1 MSDYD
6 ANWLWVCEEA
16 VRAGGRVV
24 QDWAGRFDV
33 RKKGPADLV
42 TQADLAS
49 QEVVRKTVLG
59 AFPDHCLLGEEAEPG
74 SAGVPPAQSSGTN
87 VSPVWAAGTAAL
99 RDQAVG
105 TAAPQAEYRW
115 IVDPLDG
122 TTNYVHG
129 VPHYCVSLA
138 LERKGRLL
146 VGAVYDPVLD
156 ECFTAA
162 AGQGTRLNGRPI
174 HTSRVTA
181 LSEALAAVGFP
192 PNARPDA
199 SDLRLFLEMLP
210 RCQAI
215 RRTGSSA
222 LNLCYL
228 AAGRFDL
235 YWSYSTHV
243 WDVAAGVLIVREAG
257 GCVTSPDGGEFSLEE
272 AQFLAAATPGLH
284 AQAREVAAAAGL

>member
-1 MSDYD
+1 MVD
-6 ANWLWVCEEA
+6 NFLQVCENA

-59 AFPDHCLLGEEAEPG
+59 AFPDHCLLGEESEPD
-74 SAGVPPAQSSGTN
+74 
-87 VSPVWAAGTAAL
+87 AL
-99 RDQAVG
+99 KPGR
-105 TAAPQAEYRW
+105 AEYRW

-138 LERKGRLL
+138 LERNGHLL
-146 VGAVYDPVLD
+146 VGAVHDPVLD
-156 ECFTAA
+156 ECFTAVDGRGA
-162 AGQGTRLNGRPI
+162 WLNGQPI
-174 HTSRVTA
+174 HASGVSA
-181 LSEALAAVGFP
+181 ISEALAAVGFP
-192 PNARPDA
+192 YNVQLDA
-199 SDLRLFLEMLP
+199 PDLRLFQKMLP

-257 GCVTSPDGGEFSLEE
+257 GVVTSPDGGEFVLDDAS
-272 AQFLAAATPGLH
+272 FLAAATPELH
-284 AQAREVAAAAGL
+284 ARLREVVAASGL

>member
-6 ANWLWVCEEA
+6 NEFLRVCEEA

-49 QEVVRKTVLG
+49 QQTVRETVLG
-59 AFPDHCLLGEEAEPG
+59 VFPDHLFLGEEAEPPC
-74 SAGVPPAQSSGTN
+74 GVG
-87 VSPVWAAGTAAL
+87 VSPAHAA
-99 RDQAVG
+99 G
-105 TAAPQAEYRW
+105 TAAPQAAASEYRW

-129 VPHYCVSLA
+129 VPHYCVSLG
-138 LERKGRLL
+138 LERKGHL
-146 VGAVYDPVLD
+146 VAGAVYDPVLG

-162 AGQGTRLNGRPI
+162 AGRGARLNGRPI
-174 HTSRVTA
+174 HASAVSA

-192 PNARPDA
+192 PNVQPDA
-199 SDLRLFLEMLP
+199 PDLRLFLEMLP

-235 YWSYSTHV
+235 YWSYSTRI
-243 WDVAAGVLIVREAG
+243 WDVAAGVLILREAG
-257 GCVTSPDGGEFSLEE
+257 GCVTSPNGGEFVLDQ
-272 AQFLAAATPGLH
+272 AQFLAAGTPELH
-284 AQAREVAAAAGL
+284 AQAREVAIAAGL

>member
-1 MSDYD
+1 MIADFDDYMR
-6 ANWLWVCEEA
+6 VCETA
-16 VRAGGRVV
+16 VRAGGQVV

-42 TQADLAS
+42 TQADFAS
-49 QEVVRKTVLG
+49 QEVVRKMVLT
-59 AFPDHCLLGEEAEPG
+59 AFPDHSLLGEESRGLSQFSSASAESRTADHKPQPG
-74 SAGVPPAQSSGTN
+74 RCTTN
-87 VSPVWAAGTAAL
+87 RS
-99 RDQAVG
+99 RDG
-105 TAAPQAEYRW
+105 CTTKAEYRW

-138 LERKGRLL
+138 LERNGRLL
-146 VGAVYDPVLD
+146 VGAVYNPVLD
-156 ECFTAA
+156 ECFTAI
-162 AGQGTRLNGRPI
+162 AGRGAWLNGRPI
-174 HTSRVTA
+174 HVSGVST
-181 LSEALAAVGFP
+181 LSESLAAVGFP
-192 PNARPDA
+192 PNVPPDA
-199 SDLRLFLEMLP
+199 PDLRLFLAMIP
-210 RCQAI
+210 RCQGI

-235 YWSYSTHV
+235 YWSYATRI

-272 AQFLAAATPGLH
+272 AHFLATATPELH
-284 AQAREVAAAAGL
+284 ARLREIAVTPGT